1 MSKHEKAFAASKLK
15 PGETVIAS
23 LEGYKG
29 RMMGQG
35 KDTQHNG
42 ALFLT
47 DQRVVFYRK
56 GFLGEV
62 FDAIPLDKL
71 SSVETKTLMGH
82 KTLVLHTSNDEME
95 FRTFQEGAKYQTFV
109 AELEKLRS
117 KPAAGAPVAAGVSVT
132 SADRIRQLSD
142 LLRDGLITQEEF
154 DTKRREI
161 LASM

>member
-1 MSKHEKAFAASKLK
+1 MSKHGKAFAESKLK
-15 PGETVIAS
+15 PGEAVIAS
-23 LEGYKG
+23 MEGYKG
-29 RMMGQG
+29 RMMGKG

-71 SSVETKTLMGH
+71 TSVETKTLLGH
-82 KTLVLHTSNDEME
+82 KTLVMHTSNDEME
-95 FRTFQEGAKYQTFV
+95 FRTFDGDAKYQSFV

-117 KPAAGAPVAAGVSVT
+117 KPTTVAPVAAGASVS

-154 DTKRREI
+154 DAKRREI
-161 LASM
+161 LAAM